1 MSLDLNERTH
11 KTRVTKYI
19 LEQLR
24 PTEFMEML
32 EIIVGKI
39 NVFQW
44 ARLQIEEASD
54 RTMNHIPRHE
64 Q

>member
-1 MSLDLNERTH
+1 MKGL
-11 KTRVTKYI
+11 TKRASPSI

-44 ARLQIEEASD
+44 ARLQIEEAYD
-54 RTMNHIPRHE
+54 RIMNHIPLHE